1 MIIRKTEMPQL
12 ERVMDI
18 YRAAREF
25 MKEQGNPDQ
34 WRHNKPSRDD
44 IVTDIENGDSYVVL
58 DEGEIVAVFFF
69 RRGTDPTYHTIYDGE
84 WISDAPYAV
93 IHRLAVEKKG
103 SGVAAFIFD
112 TCFSWHPNLRIDTH
126 RDNKPMQRA
135 LEKSGFSYCGIIHLA
150 TGEPRLAYQRL

>member
-1 MIIRKTEMPQL
+1 MIIRKTEISDL

-34 WRHNKPSRDD
+34 WRDSKPSRDD
-44 IVTDIENGDSYVVL
+44 IILDIENGKSYVVL
-58 DEGEIVAVFFF
+58 DEGEIIAVFFF
-69 RRGTDPTYHTIYDGE
+69 RIGIDPTYLKIYDGE

-93 IHRLAVEKKG
+93 IHRLAVDKKG
-103 SGVAAFIFD
+103 SGVAAFIFE
-112 TCFSWHPNLRIDTH
+112 TCFTWHPNLRIDTH

-150 TGEPRLAYQRL
+150 SGEPRLAYQRL